1 MKVKLRGIANLNS
14 NDYDVIVIRELYDN
28 LLIQADRRKRNWSGE
43 KTTFVFSDYLKEI
56 DDNNKME
63 EVIKYFLENNTI
75 VSIIDKAN
83 IKNYDKPFTVISTN
97 SGKRLLL
104 QLENKEEYQKIRE
117 LVLQKYNFDRLK
129 FLNKNCDINIV
140 TVDGSDNYSSYGI
153 KENKIKLVIADKN
166 ESEICFFKNFV
177 AEQLSNVIEDETQF
191 IKSNDDELFCENFRI
206 ISHSNLLTNVLYDA
220 YMKHNC
226 DVYENN
232 KEKKKQLKLEGF

>member
-28 LLIQADRRKRNWSGE
+28 LLIQADRSKRNWSGE

-97 SGKRLLL
+97 SEKRLLL

-129 FLNKNCDINIV
+129 FLNKN
-140 TVDGSDNYSSYGI
+140 
-153 KENKIKLVIADKN
+153 
-166 ESEICFFKNFV
+166 
-177 AEQLSNVIEDETQF
+177 
-191 IKSNDDELFCENFRI
+191 
-206 ISHSNLLTNVLYDA
+206 
-220 YMKHNC
+220 
-226 DVYENN
+226 
-232 KEKKKQLKLEGF
+232 

>member
-28 LLIQADRRKRNWSGE
+28 LLIQADRLKRNWSGE

-83 IKNYDKPFTVISTN
+83 IKSYDKPFTVISTN

-140 TVDGSDNYSSYGI
+140 TADGSDNYSSYGI
-153 KENKIKLVIADKN
+153 KENKINLVIADKN
-166 ESEICFFKNFV
+166 ESEVCFFKNFV
-177 AEQLSNVIEDETQF
+177 AGQLSDVIEDETQF
-191 IKSNDDELFCENFRI
+191 INDDELSCENFRI

-220 YMKHNC
+220 HMKHNC